1 MADITTP
8 EDRTVRL
15 AIIDGLIHIGFYAG
29 NALAGP
35 VKKHLGLKYN
45 FAFGVLFTVIA
56 AAYTI
61 LFIKE
66 SLVKPRDKRKEPD
79 EDSLIYEEGNYNR
92 ICGMV

>member
-15 AIIDGLIHIGFYAG
+15 ALMDGLLHIGFFTG

-35 VKKHLGLKYN
+35 IKKHLGLKYN
-45 FAFGVLFTVIA
+45 FAFGLLFTVIA

-66 SLVKPRDKRKEPD
+66 SLVKPKDKTKDTE
-79 EDSLIYEEGNYNR
+79 EDCVFSEDGN
-92 ICGMV
+92 ITGCVI